1 MKTFFFSKTL
11 IALAVA
17 VAASAAYTSLANEQP
32 MPPPASESALPA
44 GIAPGSP
51 VADVLKLVQ
60 ASVEAS
66 VIQTY
71 IANCPGAFSLD
82 AATILALTDAGVP
95 TSVVDAM
102 LNHDKN
108 LIATQNPAP
117 APANNN
123 TYSPEPTTA
132 APATEVNVTYFQE
145 NLSPYGNWVE
155 VEGYG
160 RCWRPTVVVYD
171 STWRPY
177 CDRGHWVYTDC
188 GWYWDSD
195 YSWGATFHYGRWFN
209 HPRFGWCWWPDTVW
223 APSWVTW
230 RSGGEYCGW
239 APLPPMSVYRPG
251 IGFFYRGA
259 GVTVGFDFGLG
270 ADCFTFIA
278 ADHFCDRRPRYYRE
292 DHERVTQIFN
302 QTTVINNY
310 NVHGQTVVNG
320 GISVDRISSDNHR
333 PIQAVAVA
341 ELPNA
346 RRHGWRDDDH
356 RPSQQIGNAAA
367 GHNNFSTPQNQRD
380 ASGRDNHNHDSR
392 PPQTDQHP
400 MVTPGIHQA
409 SPSAQPVSPNHNWNG
424 NSPTRQN
431 ENQSNQ
437 HDRDYGNRNMN
448 QPSAPPTATPPAN
461 NHPATGSP
469 FIHNQPRDNANGINE
484 QNQRHDSPRQNP
496 VTPGFVPQSSP
507 AQLVRQPDRQ
517 AVIPPANRQ
526 LNNQDG
532 SPYTRND
539 AHEQQRS
546 FNPPAASVPQHAQP
560 PQHNDS
566 APPRPTVT
574 ENATHN
580 YAPAASAPT
589 QSNHSDSNK
598 DKNDDRK
605 NH

>member
-1 MKTFFFSKTL
+1 MKTFFSSKTL

-17 VAASAAYTSLANEQP
+17 VAASAAYPSLANEQP
-32 MPPPASESALPA
+32 IPPPAIDSALPA

-51 VADVLKLVQ
+51 VADVVKLVQ

-66 VIQTY
+66 VVQTY
-71 IANCPGAFSLD
+71 IANCPSAFNLD
-82 AATILALTDAGVP
+82 AASILALTDAGVP

-108 LIATQNPAP
+108 LTATQNPAP
-117 APANNN
+117 APANN

-132 APATEVNVTYFQE
+132 PPATEVNVTYFQE

-195 YSWGATFHYGRWFN
+195 YSWGVTFHYGRWFN

-239 APLPPMSVYRPG
+239 APLPPLSVYRPG

-259 GVTVGFDFGLG
+259 GVSVGFDFGLG
-270 ADCFTFIA
+270 ADCFTFVSA
-278 ADHFCDRRPRYYRE
+278 EHFCDRRPRYYRE

-310 NVHGQTVVNG
+310 NVRNQTVING
-320 GISVDRISSDNHR
+320 GISVDRINTVSHR

-341 ELPNA
+341 EIPNA
-346 RRHGWRDDDH
+346 RRHGWHADDN
-356 RPSQQIGNAAA
+356 RPGQRSGNDNA
-367 GHNNFSTPQNQRD
+367 GRNNFSAPQNQRD
-380 ASGRDNHNHDSR
+380 AGGRDNHNNDSR
-392 PPQTDQHP
+392 APQGGQHSI
-400 MVTPGIHQA
+400 VTPGIHQA
-409 SPSAQPVSPNHNWNG
+409 SPGVQPVSPNRNWNG
-424 NSPTRQN
+424 NSPVRPD
-431 ENQSNQ
+431 ENRSNQ
-437 HDRDYGNRNMN
+437 HDRDSGNRNGN
-448 QPSAPPTATPPAN
+448 QPSATPNATPPAN
-461 NHPATGSP
+461 NHPA
-469 FIHNQPRDNANGINE
+469 NG
-484 QNQRHDSPRQNP
+484 SPRQNS
-496 VTPGFVPQSSP
+496 VSPGFVPQPSP
-507 AQLVRQPDRQ
+507 APAVRQPDRQ
-517 AVIPPANRQ
+517 TAIPSANRQ

-532 SPYTRND
+532 SPYSRND
-539 AHEQQRS
+539 AREQQRS
-546 FNPPAASVPQHAQP
+546 FNPPPASAPPQPAPPQIEQRHFAAPAAPSYSQP

-566 APPRPTVT
+566 APPRQTGS
-574 ENATHN
+574 ENNARN
-580 YAPAASAPT
+580 YAPAPSGPT
-589 QSNHSDSNK
+589 QSNHNDSNK
-598 DKNDDRK
+598 DKSGDWK

>member
-1 MKTFFFSKTL
+1 MKTFFSSKTL

-17 VAASAAYTSLANEQP
+17 VAASAAYTSLGNEQP
-32 MPPPASESALPA
+32 MPPPASERVLPA

-60 ASVEAS
+60 AGVEAS

-71 IANCPGAFSLD
+71 IANCPSAFNLD
-82 AATILALTDAGVP
+82 AATILSLTDAGVP
-95 TSVVDAM
+95 TNVVDAM

-108 LIATQNPAP
+108 LTATQTPAP

-123 TYSPEPTTA
+123 TYSSEPITA
-132 APATEVNVTYFQE
+132 PPATEVNVTYFQE

-195 YSWGATFHYGRWFN
+195 YSWGVTFHYGRWFN

-239 APLPPMSVYRPG
+239 APLPPLSVYRPG

-259 GVTVGFDFGLG
+259 GVSVGFDFGLDV
-270 ADCFTFIA
+270 DCFTFVA

-292 DHERVTQIFN
+292 NHERVTQIFN
-302 QTTVINNY
+302 QTTIINNY
-310 NVHGQTVVNG
+310 NVQNQTVVNG
-320 GISVDRISSDNHR
+320 GISVDRIRTVTQR

-341 ELPNA
+341 EIPNA
-346 RRHGWRDDDH
+346 RRHGWHDDNN
-356 RPSQQIGNAAA
+356 RPGQRLGNDTA
-367 GHNNFSTPQNQRD
+367 GRNNFSAPQNQRETG
-380 ASGRDNHNHDSR
+380 GRDNRNNDSR
-392 PPQTDQHP
+392 LPQTSQHP
-400 MVTPGIHQA
+400 VVTPDPQ
-409 SPSAQPVSPNHNWNG
+409 SVSPNRNWNG
-424 NSPTRQN
+424 NSAVRPDANRNN
-431 ENQSNQ
+431 E
-437 HDRDYGNRNMN
+437 HDRDSGIRAVSP
-448 QPSAPPTATPPAN
+448 PSVTPPAD
-461 NHPATGSP
+461 NHRTTGSP
-469 FIHNQPRDNANGINE
+469 FIRNQPRDNANGGNE
-484 QNQRHDSPRQNP
+484 QYQRGDSPRQNA
-496 VTPGFVPQSSP
+496 VT
-507 AQLVRQPDRQ
+507 
-517 AVIPPANRQ
+517 PPANHQ
-526 LNNQDG
+526 WNNHDG
-532 SPYTRND
+532 SPFTRND
-539 AHEQQRS
+539 AREQPRS
-546 FNPPAASVPQHAQP
+546 FNPPPVTAPPVAQP
-560 PQHNDS
+560 RIEQRQFSAPAAPSYAPPAQRNDS
-566 APPRPTVT
+566 VANQPTAT
-574 ENATHN
+574 ENNAHN
-580 YAPAASAPT
+580 YAPAAVAPA
-589 QSNHSDSNK
+589 QPSRGDSNR